1 MTVESQPGEESI
13 APEREGLRGAGAAG
27 TEQFN
32 WESGSRNPMEEPI
45 IAQRGPYGLDL
56 EAGDYFWCRCG
67 RSSRQPFCDGS
78 HQGTGFTP
86 MKLSLS
92 ETGKVWLCG
101 CKRTGGEP
109 FCDGTHNS
117 LPE

>member
-1 MTVESQPGEESI
+1 M
-13 APEREGLRGAGAAG
+13 
-27 TEQFN
+27 N
-32 WESGSRNPMEEPI
+32 EPV

-56 EAGDYFWCRCG
+56 EQGDYFWCRCG
-67 RSSRQPFCDGS
+67 RSARQPFCDGS

-92 ETGKVWLCG
+92 EAGKVWLCG